1 MSAIAHHRYRL
12 WLMFL
17 VTLNL
22 VMMIAD
28 YSFLASLVA
37 RANDPYDSMTPGDT
51 HTLRLFWT
59 DYVLIVSTVLI
70 FFSYGYSLR
79 GMRLINRFI
88 RGFYVLALAVLL
100 ITVAAKYIDE
110 QIKFAS
116 IFIASG
122 SSLVYKPFTCV
133 GTETTSCNLILA
145 NIIIALLTGVFSVVE
160 VFWTLS
166 FKPLEAKQ
174 EYH

>member
-1 MSAIAHHRYRL
+1 MSSIVHHRYRL

-17 VTLNL
+17 ATINL
-22 VMMIAD
+22 IIMIAD

-79 GMRLINRFI
+79 GKRHINRFF
-88 RGFYVLALAVLL
+88 RGFYVLALALLL
-100 ITVAAKYIDE
+100 IIVAAKYIDE

-122 SSLVYKPFTCV
+122 SSLVYKPFVCV
-133 GTETTSCNLILA
+133 GAETTSCNLILA
-145 NIIIALLTGVFSVVE
+145 NIFLALFTGIFSVFE
-160 VFWTLS
+160 VFWTFS

>member
-1 MSAIAHHRYRL
+1 MSSIVAP
-12 WLMFL
+12 
-17 VTLNL
+17 T
-22 VMMIAD
+22 
-28 YSFLASLVA
+28 VA

-79 GMRLINRFI
+79 GKRHINRFFP
-88 RGFYVLALAVLL
+88 RVLRPCPGLLL

-122 SSLVYKPFTCV
+122 SSLVYKPFVCV
-133 GTETTSCNLILA
+133 GAETTILQPDSGEYLSCAVHRNFLGL
-145 NIIIALLTGVFSVVE
+145 
-160 VFWTLS
+160 
-166 FKPLEAKQ
+166 
-174 EYH
+174 